1 MAVVPRVEVNGVSHS
16 YGETRALD
24 GVSLFL
30 SDAEILGLVGPDG
43 AGKSTLIRL
52 MVPVMRAVTG
62 SIRIAGNDAIA
73 RPESIRDLV
82 GYMPQRFALYEDL
95 SVDENIR
102 FFAELH
108 RVPRSEYEPRR
119 ADLLRFT
126 RLAPFSGRRA
136 GKLSGG
142 MKQKLGLI
150 CTLIHRPAVLLLDE
164 PTNGVDPVSRR
175 EFWEILRA
183 IVAGGAD
190 TAGSADSAR
199 PSVIVSTPY
208 MDEAE
213 RCDRVALMDGG
224 RIRATGKPEDL
235 RARVAGEVLEIALPD
250 PIRARELV
258 AAASGER
265 EVAVFGGTLRVRTRR
280 KGAVDAIR
288 TSLEKAGI
296 AADVSHVP
304 PSMEDVFLALS
315 AEAEGNASA

>member
-1 MAVVPRVEVNGVSHS
+1 VAGPLARVEGLSHAF
-16 YGETRALD
+16 GKVQALRD
-24 GVSLFL
+24 VSLEL
-30 SDAEILGLVGPDG
+30 RDSEVLGVVGPDG
-43 AGKSTLIRL
+43 AGKSTLLRL
-52 MVPVMRAVTG
+52 WVPVIRALSGTVEV
-62 SIRIAGNDAIA
+62 AGVDA
-73 RPESIRDLV
+73 RRSPEAIRDLV

-108 RVPRSEYEPRR
+108 RVPREEYEPRR
-119 ADLLRFT
+119 EQLLGFT
-126 RLAPFSGRRA
+126 RLKEFGARRA

-150 CTLIHRPAVLLLDE
+150 CTLIHRPVVLFLDE

-175 EFWEILRA
+175 EFWEILRE
-183 IVAGGAD
+183 IVAGRSDASGAL
-190 TAGSADSAR
+190 R
-199 PSVIVSTPY
+199 PSVVVSTPY

-224 RIRATGKPEDL
+224 RVRAEGAPDAL
-235 RARVAGEVLEIALPD
+235 RARVSGHVLEIALPD

-258 AAASGER
+258 ARASGET

-280 KGAVDAIR
+280 DGA
-288 TSLEKAGI
+288 LETVRSALTQAGI
-296 AADVSHVP
+296 HADVTVVP

-315 AEAEGNASA
+315 AESAA